1 MSGDE
6 QLQRNDALPAFL
18 GMNSGTIVIPVIGGR
33 RMTLNMGVDAAGR
46 MMVVVLVAQ
55 MRVDER
61 RRQRAC
67 LQGDRESEG
76 EKASAHALILLEGL
90 VVDRAVRAEFV

>member
-1 MSGDE
+1 
-6 QLQRNDALPAFL
+6 
-18 GMNSGTIVIPVIGGR
+18 
-33 RMTLNMGVDAAGR
+33 
-46 MMVVVLVAQ
+46 

-67 LQGDRESEG
+67 LQGNRESEG